1 MEALADSL
9 SGEERRRAEACASP
23 HLRRRQVVG
32 RGRLRA
38 LLGAYLGPAPASLVF
53 EHGPFGKPE
62 LGDGCCG
69 SPARRMRFNLA
80 HAGDRALLALAWNR
94 SLGID
99 LEPIRPLEA
108 MADLAREVCSETE
121 QAELRSLPERERAA
135 AFLRAWTC
143 KEAVAK
149 GLGLGLGLPLGTLEV
164 LVPGGPPARLR
175 PCAAAVPCD
184 SGSAAA
190 SEGGTD
196 GGTWTLLP
204 LSIGAGWSAAL
215 AIEGSAAVTLRHLR
229 WGQAP
234 VGTPNSD

>member
-1 MEALADSL
+1 MVA
-9 SGEERRRAEACASP
+9 
-23 HLRRRQVVG
+23 

-53 EHGPFGKPE
+53 AYGPCGKPE
-62 LGDGCCG
+62 LRDGSG
-69 SPARRMRFNLA
+69 GATGRRMRFNLA
-80 HAGDRALLALAWNR
+80 HSGDRALLALAWNR

-99 LEPIRPLEA
+99 LEAIRPIEA
-108 MADLAREVCSETE
+108 VAELARAVCSETE
-121 QAELRSLPERERAA
+121 QAALRSLPERERAA

-149 GLGLGLGLPLGTLEV
+149 GLGLGLGLPLETLEV

-175 PCAAAVPCD
+175 PGAAALPRD

-190 SEGGTD
+190 SGGGAD

-204 LSIGAGWSAAL
+204 LSVGAGWSAAL
-215 AIEGSAAVTLRHLR
+215 AIEGSAALTLRHLR

-234 VGTPNSD
+234 VGTPNFD